1 MVGSTPAPYIGI
13 MIHGKRIV
21 VVMPAYNASSTLV
34 RTYAELPHDVLD
46 GVVLVDDASKDDTV
60 EIAKGLGITTVL
72 HPINRGYGGNQKT
85 CYATALKQGAD
96 VVIMVHPDYQYDP
109 RLVLAMCAMI
119 VDGPYDAVIG
129 SRILGGKA
137 MAGGMPW
144 WKFFANRA
152 LTFIENRCL
161 GAGLSEYHTGFRAF
175 SRAVL
180 EAVPI
185 QSYSDDFIFD
195 NEMMADL
202 ILAGYSVGEI
212 SCPTKYFQEASS
224 INFRRSVRYG
234 FGVLRVSARGLF
246 RRIRHS
252 IMASRHG

>member
-1 MVGSTPAPYIGI
+1 

-21 VVMPAYNASSTLV
+21 VVMPAYNASATLE

-60 EIAKGLGITTVL
+60 EVAQRLGITTVL

-85 CYATALKQGAD
+85 CYATALEQGAD

-144 WKFFANRA
+144 WKFLANRG

-175 SRAVL
+175 SREVL
-180 EAVPI
+180 EALPI
-185 QSYSDDFIFD
+185 QGYSDDFIFD

-202 ILAGYSVGEI
+202 LLAGYSVGEV

-224 INFRRSVRYG
+224 INFRRSVQYG
-234 FGVLRVSARGLF
+234 FGVLRVSARGLL
-246 RRIRHS
+246 RRLLGGHRPPP
-252 IMASRHG
+252 RG

>member
-1 MVGSTPAPYIGI
+1 
-13 MIHGKRIV
+13 MIHEKHIF
-21 VVMPAYNASSTLV
+21 VVMPAYNASATLEK
-34 RTYAELPHDVLD
+34 TYRELPLDVID

-60 EIAKGLGITTVL
+60 EVARKLGITTVI
-72 HPINRGYGGNQKT
+72 HPHNRGYGGNQKT
-85 CYATALKQGAD
+85 CYSTALEQGAD

-137 MAGGMPW
+137 MAAGMPW
-144 WKFFANRA
+144 WKFLANRG

-175 SRAVL
+175 SREVL
-180 EAVPI
+180 QSLPTE
-185 QSYSDDFIFD
+185 SYSDDFIFD
-195 NEMMADL
+195 NEMLADIL
-202 ILAGYSVGEI
+202 LAGYSVGEV

-224 INFRRSVRYG
+224 INFRRSVQYG

-246 RRIRHS
+246 RRLRP
-252 IMASRHG
+252 ALATPSRG